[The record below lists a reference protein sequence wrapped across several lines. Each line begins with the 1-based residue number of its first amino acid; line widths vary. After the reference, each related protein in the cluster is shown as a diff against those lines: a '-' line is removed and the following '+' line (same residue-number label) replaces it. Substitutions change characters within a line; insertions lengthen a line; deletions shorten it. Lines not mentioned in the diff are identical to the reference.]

1 MLKQETF
8 NAIVNYLATRPYQDV
23 AHLFTMIQN
32 DIEQQQMTNNS
43 PTAIE
48 EEKE

>member
-23 AHLFTMIQN
+23 AHLFTMIQT
-32 DIEQQQMTNNS
+32 DIDAANKLQE
-43 PTAIE
+43 TAIE
-48 EEKE
+48 EDKE